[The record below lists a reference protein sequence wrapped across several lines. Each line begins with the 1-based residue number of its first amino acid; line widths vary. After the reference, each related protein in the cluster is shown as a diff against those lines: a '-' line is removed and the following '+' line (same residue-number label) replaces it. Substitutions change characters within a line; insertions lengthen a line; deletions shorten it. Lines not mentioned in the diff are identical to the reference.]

1 MEIFPPLL
9 RCVGKDGEPAV
20 RWTGAQQFHND
31 LQFYL
36 THEYRV
42 YNITACVDVRHLL
55 GRTKTLECGV
65 LENLEDRLR
74 NIIESAIAEGCI
86 DLVAAPIFDAAGN
99 REYTRY
105 IFFSQSTATTT
116 SVRLVDGV
124 IQDNSESRVIIGESK
139 SESHLE
145 HFPQHL
151 ELCLDSL

>member
-1 MEIFPPLL
+1 MYGRTFSTHC
-9 RCVGKDGEPAV
+9 RCLGTDGEPAV
-20 RWTGAQQFHND
+20 RWTGAEQFHND
-31 LQFYL
+31 LQYYAI
-36 THEYRV
+36 HEYRV

-74 NIIESAIAEGCI
+74 NIIESAIVEGCI
-86 DLVAAPIFDAAGN
+86 DLVAAPIFDDAGN

-105 IFFSQSTATTT
+105 IF
-116 SVRLVDGV
+116 
-124 IQDNSESRVIIGESK
+124 ESRVIFGESK

-151 ELCLDSL
+151 ELWLDSL